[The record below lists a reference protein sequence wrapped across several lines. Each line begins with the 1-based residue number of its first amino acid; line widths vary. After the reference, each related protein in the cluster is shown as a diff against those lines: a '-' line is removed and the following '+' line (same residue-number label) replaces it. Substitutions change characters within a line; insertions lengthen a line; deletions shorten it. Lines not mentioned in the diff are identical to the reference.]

1 MTGRFFSS
9 RLPTPTISRRI
20 KLAMISMSALLWW
33 LNMKI
38 AGRCFQ
44 RFSRPRIE
52 INPISALAVSANRE
66 IEKLRESRREPLRH
80 RAASP
85 S

>member
-33 LNMKI
+33 LNIKI

-44 RFSRPRIE
+44 RFSRPRTSRS
-52 INPISALAVSANRE
+52 NPISALAVSANRE
-66 IEKLRESRREPLRH
+66 IEKLMESRLEPLK
-80 RAASP
+80 A
-85 S
+85 